1 MKVAVIGVGYLGR
14 FHAQKY
20 NSIEGVDLIGV
31 CDANEEQAQKVAKEL
46 NTTAYTDYTQLMDK
60 VDLVSIV
67 VPTQKH
73 YEVAKVFLTKG
84 VHILLEKPIT
94 TTVEQANELID
105 IAKEKNAVLQ
115 VGHLERFN
123 PALMAL
129 SEQLDNPLF
138 IEAARL
144 APFNPRGADVNV
156 ILDLMIHDID
166 IIHSL
171 INSPIKKIDTLGVE
185 VLTSEMDMCNA
196 RLEFE
201 NGCVANVSASR
212 VSSKA
217 ERKMR
222 IFQQD
227 NYITVDFQEKT
238 LAVYSKDKTDDK
250 PNMASIK
257 STIKQFDAAD
267 ALMDEIVSF
276 IETIKTDG
284 QPIVSGEDG
293 RDALLTALTITDK
306 ITKNK
311 E

>member
-20 NSIEGVDLIGV
+20 DSIEGVDLIGV
-31 CDANEEQAQKVAKEL
+31 CDANEEQAQKVAQEL
-46 NTTAYTDYTQLMDK
+46 KTTAYTDYHQLIDQ

-73 YEVAKVFLTKG
+73 YEVAKEFLAKG
-84 VHILLEKPIT
+84 VNVLLEKPIT
-94 TTVEQANELID
+94 TTVEQANELIE

-129 SEQLDNPLF
+129 NERLDKPLF
-138 IEAARL
+138 IEASRL

-166 IIHSL
+166 IIQSL
-171 INSPIKKIDTLGVE
+171 VNSPIKQIDTLGIE
-185 VLTSEMDMCNA
+185 VLTNEMDMCNV

-212 VSSKA
+212 VSAKA

-222 IFQQD
+222 LFQH
-227 NYITVDFQEKT
+227 NRYLTVDFQEKT
-238 LAVYSKDKTDDK
+238 LAIYSKDETIDK
-250 PNMASIK
+250 PNMESINSK
-257 STIKQFDAAD
+257 ILKFDATD

-276 IETIKTDG
+276 IETIKSG
-284 QPIVSGEDG
+284 GSPVVSGEDG

-306 ITKNK
+306 IGAKK
-311 E
+311 

>member
-20 NSIEGVDLIGV
+20 ASIKAINLIGV
-31 CDANEEQAQKVAKEL
+31 CDASAEQAQKVAQEL
-46 NTTAYTDYTQLMDK
+46 NTVAYTDYKELIDK

-67 VPTQKH
+67 VPTQLH
-73 YEVAKVFLTKG
+73 FEVAKEFLQKG
-84 VHILLEKPIT
+84 IHILLEKPIT
-94 TTVEQANELID
+94 TTVAQADELIE
-105 IAKEKNAVLQ
+105 IAKKTKAVLQ

-129 SEQLDNPLF
+129 SDKLDKPIF
-138 IEAARL
+138 IEVSRL
-144 APFNPRGADVNV
+144 AVFNPRGADVNV

-171 INSPIKKIDTLGVE
+171 LGSPIKKIDTLGIK
-185 VLTSEMDMCNA
+185 VLTNEIDMCNA

-212 VSSKA
+212 VTSKA

-222 IFQQD
+222 IFQHD
-227 NYITVDFQEKT
+227 SYMTIDFQEKT
-238 LAVYSKDKTDDK
+238 LAVYVKDKTIDVPTQDAILSK
-250 PNMASIK
+250 TLS
-257 STIKQFDAAD
+257 FDNAD

-276 IETIKTDG
+276 IATIKAG
-284 QPIVSGEDG
+284 GKPVVSGEDG

-306 ITKNK
+306 INNK
-311 E
+311 K

>member
-20 NSIEGVDLIGV
+20 KAIEGVDLIGV
-31 CDANEEQAQKVAKEL
+31 CDASDEQAQKVAEEL
-46 NTTAYTDYTQLMDK
+46 GTTAYTDYTQLIDK

-67 VPTQKH
+67 VPTQLH
-73 YEVAKVFLTKG
+73 YEVAKEFLAKG

-94 TTVEQANELID
+94 TTVAQADELIE

-123 PALMAL
+123 PALMVA
-129 SEQLDNPLF
+129 SEKLNAPIF
-138 IEAARL
+138 IEVSRL

-171 INSPIKKIDTLGVE
+171 LKSPIKKIDTLGIE

-196 RLEFE
+196 RIEFE
-201 NGCVANVSASR
+201 SGCVANVSASR
-212 VSSKA
+212 VTSKA

-222 IFQQD
+222 IFQQE
-227 NYITVDFQEKT
+227 NYMTIDFQEKT
-238 LAVYSKDKTDDK
+238 LAIYSKDKTIDTPTQEAISSTTLNFDK
-250 PNMASIK
+250 
-257 STIKQFDAAD
+257 AD

-276 IETIKTDG
+276 IDTIKTG
-284 QPIVSGEDG
+284 GSPVVSGEDG
-293 RDALLTALTITDK
+293 RDALLTALTITAK
-306 ITKNK
+306 IGATK
-311 E
+311 

>member
-20 NSIEGVDLIGV
+20 ASIKAINLIGV
-31 CDANEEQAQKVAKEL
+31 CDASAEQAQKVAQEL
-46 NTTAYTDYTQLMDK
+46 NTVAYTDYKELIDK

-67 VPTQKH
+67 VPTQLH
-73 YEVAKVFLTKG
+73 FEVAKEFLQKG

-94 TTVEQANELID
+94 TTVAQADELIE
-105 IAKEKNAVLQ
+105 IAKKTKAVLQ

-129 SEQLDNPLF
+129 SDKLDKPIF
-138 IEAARL
+138 IEVSRL
-144 APFNPRGADVNV
+144 AVFNPRGADVNV

-171 INSPIKKIDTLGVE
+171 LGSPIKKIDTLGIK
-185 VLTSEMDMCNA
+185 VLTNEIDMCNA

-212 VSSKA
+212 VTSKA

-222 IFQQD
+222 IFQHD
-227 NYITVDFQEKT
+227 SYMTIDFQEKT
-238 LAVYSKDKTDDK
+238 LAVYIKDKTIDVPTQDAILSK
-250 PNMASIK
+250 TLS
-257 STIKQFDAAD
+257 FDNAD

-276 IETIKTDG
+276 IATIKAG
-284 QPIVSGEDG
+284 GKPVVSGEDG

-306 ITKNK
+306 INNK
-311 E
+311 K

>member
-1 MKVAVIGVGYLGR
+1 MKAAVIGVGYLGR

-20 NSIEGVDLIGV
+20 ASIDGVDLIGV
-31 CDANEEQAQKVAKEL
+31 CDANAEQAQKVAQEL
-46 NTTAYTDYTQLMDK
+46 NTVAYTDYKELIDK

-67 VPTQKH
+67 VPTQLH
-73 YEVAKVFLTKG
+73 FEVAKEFLQKG
-84 VHILLEKPIT
+84 IHILLEKPIT
-94 TTVEQANELID
+94 TTVAQADELIE
-105 IAKEKNAVLQ
+105 IAKKNKAILQ

-129 SEQLDNPLF
+129 SDKLDKPIF
-138 IEAARL
+138 IEVSRL
-144 APFNPRGADVNV
+144 AVFNPRGADVNV

-171 INSPIKKIDTLGVE
+171 LGSPIKKIDTLGIK
-185 VLTSEMDMCNA
+185 VLTNEIDMCNA

-212 VSSKA
+212 VTSKA

-227 NYITVDFQEKT
+227 SYMTIDFQEKT
-238 LAVYSKDKTDDK
+238 LAVYIKDKTIDVPTQDAIQSK
-250 PNMASIK
+250 TLS
-257 STIKQFDAAD
+257 FDNAD

-276 IETIKTDG
+276 IATIKAG
-284 QPIVSGEDG
+284 GKPVVSGEDG

-306 ITKNK
+306 INNK
-311 E
+311 